1 VNRVSS
7 ASGSTTYLKE
17 LESEERA
24 EIGKELVAR
33 FFGGD
38 AAKHDEDA
46 PTSSATMEQVLEVVR
61 MFTKRD
67 ESWTSPS
74 TSACRNRDR
83 FGHAQHRPRPALG
96 RRSVSFIAVAPPD
109 SPEIDVEDLAD
120 AVDAGA
126 RIIDVRE
133 PDEYTS
139 GHVPGAVSVPLGAVA
154 DHLDQFAGDGRT
166 YVICQSGGRSRR
178 ACELVAAHGIDATN
192 VAGGTR
198 AWMLSG
204 RPVVAGSRPS

>member
-1 VNRVSS
+1 
-7 ASGSTTYLKE
+7 
-17 LESEERA
+17 
-24 EIGKELVAR
+24 
-33 FFGGD
+33 
-38 AAKHDEDA
+38 
-46 PTSSATMEQVLEVVR
+46 M
-61 MFTKRD
+61 
-67 ESWTSPS
+67 
-74 TSACRNRDR
+74 
-83 FGHAQHRPRPALG
+83 
-96 RRSVSFIAVAPPD
+96 APPD
-109 SPEIDVEDLAD
+109 SPEIDVDDLAD

-154 DHLDQFAGDGRT
+154 DHLDKFAGDGRT

-204 RPVVAGSRPS
+204 RSVVAGSRPS